1 MEENEKRRQQGLL
14 EKASQWLDL
23 PGEAL
28 AGLPRLELVGDNE
41 LRMENYRGILSC
53 SKEEIH
59 VDGGRW
65 VLRIR
70 GRELLIRA
78 MRERELLIT
87 GWVDT
92 LELM

>member
-1 MEENEKRRQQGLL
+1 MEEEERQRRLGLL

-28 AGLPRLELVGDNE
+28 AGLPRLELVGDHE

-59 VDGGRW
+59 VDGGKW

-78 MRERELLIT
+78 MREHELLIT